1 MHRSKVHISRS
12 PMHHFFV
19 MELSLMKARQSIFTI
34 ISKIFTLKLC
44 FIISYI
50 LKLAFTKFEM
60 KGDLLNYCFKVN
72 SYINPPCTSCI
83 FYMGDFQWFFT
94 P

>member
-19 MELSLMKARQSIFTI
+19 MELSLMKVRQSIFTI
-34 ISKIFTLKLC
+34 ISKIFTLKL
-44 FIISYI
+44 YI

-72 SYINPPCTSCI
+72 SDINPLCTSCI

>member
-1 MHRSKVHISRS
+1 
-12 PMHHFFV
+12 MHHFFV

-72 SYINPPCTSCI
+72 SYINPLCTSCI